1 MIRVLFLLLG
11 LFFTG
16 LGVVGAFLPLLPT
29 TVFLILAAACFAR
42 SSPRLEAWILSHR
55 QFGPL
60 VRNWRE
66 HGVIPPRAK
75 ALACGGMA
83 LGFAGFWFSA
93 HPRLWLTLLVG
104 AIIGACAAFV
114 LSRPSSPAS

>member
-1 MIRVLFLLLG
+1 MTRA
-11 LFFTG
+11 LFFVSG
-16 LGVVGAFLPLLPT
+16 LALTALGIVGAFLPLLPT

-42 SSPRLEAWILSHR
+42 SSPRLETWILDHR

-83 LGFAGFWFSA
+83 LGFVGFWFGV
-93 HPRLWLTLLVG
+93 HPRLWLSLVVG
-104 AIIGACAAFV
+104 AALAACAVFV
-114 LSRPSSPAS
+114 LTRPSAPAS

>member
-1 MIRVLFLLLG
+1 MMRAVFFVLG
-11 LFFTG
+11 ISFTG
-16 LGVVGAFLPLLPT
+16 VGVVGAFLPLLPT

-42 SSPRLEAWILSHR
+42 SSPRFEAWILDHR

-83 LGFAGFWFSA
+83 LGFAGFWFGA
-93 HPRLWLTLLVG
+93 HPRPWLSLVV
-104 AIIGACAAFV
+104 AVALAACAAFV
-114 LSRPSSPAS
+114 LTRPSAPAS